1 MYKLDPSNFQL
12 VQQLKW
18 DKEGWGLTTNGTH
31 MFTTDGS
38 AYVYLVDEN
47 FKLISQK
54 LIKNK

>member
-1 MYKLDPSNFQL
+1 MYRLDPTNFQL

-38 AYVYLVDEN
+38 AYIYLVDEN
-47 FKLISQK
+47 FKLI
-54 LIKNK
+54 